1 MKSPLYFLFL
11 ITSFL
16 VCQTSFSQENFEKT
30 KIVTNVFKA
39 LKKQKVKVFLKSLPT
54 KDDITYLI
62 PIELAAQPDK
72 DIPDVDTIISNF
84 KKDASENFR
93 KVIKKGNAFGIEWK
107 DIILQKVRYD
117 ANPDP
122 DPSIQ
127 LERGNIT
134 LVCKSN
140 DKKFL
145 IVIRKTYKIR
155 DTWRL
160 MESIKFTL
168 L

>member
-1 MKSPLYFLFL
+1 MKSPIYLLFF

-16 VCQTSFSQENFEKT
+16 VCQTSFAQENFEKT

-39 LKKQKVKVFLKSLPT
+39 LKKQKVKIFLKSLPT

-62 PIELAAQPDK
+62 PVERAAQPDK

-84 KKDASENFR
+84 KIDASENFR
-93 KVIKKGNAFGIEWK
+93 KVIKKGNAFGIDWK

-122 DPSIQ
+122 GIQ
-127 LERGNIT
+127 MERGNIT

-160 MESIKFTL
+160 MDRIKFTL

>member
-1 MKSPLYFLFL
+1 MKSPIYFLFF
-11 ITSFL
+11 ITLFF
-16 VCQTSFSQENFEKT
+16 VCQTSFGQENFEKT

-39 LKKQKVKVFLKSLPT
+39 LKKQKVKIFLKSLPT
-54 KDDITYLI
+54 KDEITYLI
-62 PIELAAQPDK
+62 PIGHATQPDK
-72 DIPDVDTIISNF
+72 EIPDVNIIISNF
-84 KKDASENFR
+84 KRDASENFR
-93 KVIKKGNAFGIEWK
+93 KVIKKGNDFGIEWK
-107 DIILQKVRYD
+107 DIIIQKVRYD
-117 ANPDP
+117 ANPD
-122 DPSIQ
+122 SGIEI
-127 LERGNIT
+127 ERGDIT

-160 MESIKFTL
+160 MNRMKLTL